1 LLLRASGETTGD
13 LVDARAITDD
23 ALAAASGVDHAEAL
37 LAFADAAVSGEPDA
51 LSGARERLRAAVGA
65 EGLVDAAAVVA
76 NFERM
81 VRIADSTGIP
91 LDTPVVVMT
100 TDLRDDLELLR
111 YRSASNTPEPGA
123 LARTAGA
130 ALRRIA
136 PTLMRVVA
144 KQMARRNS
152 PAGPAGA

>member
-1 LLLRASGETTGD
+1 
-13 LVDARAITDD
+13 VDARAITDD
-23 ALAAASGVDHAEAL
+23 AAAAASGVDHAEAL
-37 LAFADAAVSGEPDA
+37 LAFADAAVSGEADA
-51 LSGARERLRAAVGA
+51 LSDARERLLEAVGA

-91 LDTPVVVMT
+91 LDAPVAAMT
-100 TDLRDDLELLR
+100 ADLREDLDLGR

-123 LARTAGA
+123 LARIAGV

-136 PTLMRVVA
+136 PTLMRVAA
-144 KQMARRNS
+144 KQLARRRHS
-152 PAGPAGA
+152 GLRG

>member
-13 LVDARAITDD
+13 ATDARAITDD
-23 ALAAASGVDHAEAL
+23 AVAEASGIDHAEAL
-37 LAFADAAVSGEPDA
+37 LAFADAAVSGEAGA
-51 LSGARERLRAAVGA
+51 LSSARERLLGAVGA

-91 LDTPVVVMT
+91 LDAPVAAMT
-100 TDLRDDLELLR
+100 TDLRDDLDLGR
-111 YRSASNTPEPGA
+111 YRSASNTPAPGV

-144 KQMARRNS
+144 KQAARRGAR
-152 PAGPAGA
+152 PAGG